1 MQTPEAPLVNQPI
14 IDPPFP
20 LEMPPPII
28 DEQRSWKK
36 KHSFYFH
43 GTASEYFGIWIVNI
57 LLTIITLGIY
67 APWAKV
73 RRLRYFYGN
82 TEFFKRRFDF
92 TGVPSKILIGR
103 LIALGLYIG
112 FSVISNYSVKATLI
126 GLVIIY
132 FVVPWLIRA
141 TILFRSRNSKF
152 GNSRFYFSGTNK
164 EIYLVFFKAI
174 LVTIFTL
181 GLFYP
186 VAVWLFKRYS
196 LDHLYVGQLKF
207 KLRADWS
214 AFMAAFYYPFLAF
227 IALLGISAM
236 LLWVVAGSLAN
247 LGVDTIGF
255 VFVGVYMTGLLFI
268 WPLISARTFI
278 ATWNNTT
285 LSRSEFKTN
294 CNQWRY
300 AWIIVSNWFLKI
312 ITIGFMA
319 PWAAIR
325 LYRYQVE
332 SLSLNLKNDPDSM
345 LNRVQADHSAIAEE
359 ISDVFDFD
367 VSL

>member
-1 MQTPEAPLVNQPI
+1 MQTPESNIVNEPFI
-14 IDPPFP
+14 EPPFP
-20 LEMPPPII
+20 PQLPP
-28 DEQRSWKK
+28 EQNEVTRWRKK
-36 KHSFYFH
+36 QSFYFH
-43 GTASEYFGIWIVNI
+43 GKASEYFGIWIVNI
-57 LLTIITLGIY
+57 LLTIVTLGLY

-92 TGVPSKILIGR
+92 TGIPRKILIGR
-103 LIALGLYIG
+103 LIALALYIA
-112 FSVISNYSVKATLI
+112 FTVVSNYSWKATLI
-126 GLVIIY
+126 GFLVIY
-132 FVVPWLIRA
+132 FVMPWLIRA
-141 TILFRSRNSKF
+141 TLRFKARNSKF

-164 EIYLVFFKAI
+164 EIYLVFFKAV
-174 LVTIFTL
+174 LLTIFTL

-186 VAVWLFKRYS
+186 VAVWLFKKYS
-196 LDHLYVGQLKF
+196 LDNLYVGQLRF
-207 KLRADWS
+207 KLRAEWS
-214 AFMAAFYYPFLAF
+214 AFMGAFYYPFLAF
-227 IALLGISAM
+227 IALIGISGVV
-236 LLWVVAGSLAN
+236 LWMFSGSLLN
-247 LGVDTIGF
+247 LGAQTIGYI
-255 VFVGVYMTGLLFI
+255 FVGIYLTGLLFI

-285 LSRSEFKTN
+285 VSRSEFQTT

-300 AWIIVSNWFLKI
+300 AWIIVSNWFMKI
-312 ITIGFMA
+312 ITIGFMT

-332 SLSLNLKNDPDSM
+332 SLSLHLKNDPDSM
-345 LNRVQADHSAIAEE
+345 INRIQEDHSAIAEE